1 MKKLLEYF
9 KKRLRIR
16 KLVSKMELLSY
27 NVPTNNFCFACENK
41 NFKKKFNPSDYEIK
55 GFTNPYKPD
64 LSSKPKQK
72 TIPMNPK
79 LYSDLDFK
87 GYTNP
92 AKTFNKNT
100 LPPPR
105 GVK

>member
-9 KKRLRIR
+9 KKRLEIR
-16 KLVSKMELLSY
+16 KLISL
-27 NVPTNNFCFACENK
+27 N
-41 NFKKKFNPSDYEIK
+41 
-55 GFTNPYKPD
+55 KPD
-64 LSSKPKQK
+64 SSSKTKQK
-72 TIPMNPK
+72 TIPINPK

-100 LPPPR
+100 LPKPK

>member
-1 MKKLLEYF
+1 MKKLLEYL
-9 KKRLRIR
+9 KKILEIR

-27 NVPTNNFCFACENK
+27 NTLTNIFRFARENE
-41 NFKKKFNPSDYEIK
+41 N
-55 GFTNPYKPD
+55 D
-64 LSSKPKQK
+64 LSSKPKEP

-100 LPPPR
+100 LPKPK
-105 GVK
+105 GVPSGSKI

>member
-9 KKRLRIR
+9 KKKLEIR
-16 KLVSKMELLSY
+16 KLVSQMELLSY
-27 NVPTNNFCFACENK
+27 NTPNIFRFARENE

-64 LSSKPKQK
+64 LKFKPKGK
-72 TIPMNPK
+72 TIPMNLK
-79 LYSDLDFK
+79 FSYGF
-87 GYTNP
+87 TNP

-100 LPPPR
+100 LPKPK
-105 GVK
+105 GVPSGSKI